1 MNYLK
6 NYIER
11 NSSCLTGKSDFESI
25 AKIENFP
32 VFFGVTNEPASNDVY
47 AVMEW
52 FLENTTGL
60 IQLNNLIPL
69 DILYQ
74 SQHAYGFGEIWE
86 KHYREFSQ
94 FLGQTGPSNV
104 LEIGAGQG
112 RIAQICTSIDEIKK
126 WTIIEP
132 NPTFKETEKIKVI
145 TGFFDR
151 NFNFE
156 SNFDTYTFSH
166 VLEHA
171 YDPKEFLSCIYEKM
185 RVSDNLVFS
194 YPNLRAWLNS
204 KFTNS
209 LNFEH
214 TIFLTDTH
222 LETLLQNIGFEIVK
236 KVNYLEHSHF
246 FHVKKSTIPKTPLS
260 YKNLS
265 IENKQLLQ
273 KFIRYHVDE
282 VNHLNDYIS
291 NSKDKN
297 IFLFG
302 AHIFSQYLKVFG
314 LDTNRIIS
322 ILDNGKQKQGLRL
335 YGTDLF
341 VEDPN
346 VLRNYTDPI
355 VILRAGP
362 YNDEIKNQI
371 LTQINSNTIF
381 V

>member
-1 MNYLK
+1 MNDLK
-6 NYIER
+6 NYVER
-11 NSSCLTGKSDFESI
+11 NLSCLTGNSEFESI

-32 VFFGVTNEPASNDVY
+32 VFFGVTNKPASNDVY

-52 FLENTTGL
+52 FLENSTGL
-60 IQLNNLIPL
+60 IQLNKLIPL
-69 DILYQ
+69 EILYQ
-74 SQHAYGFGEIWE
+74 SQHAYGFGDVWE
-86 KHYREFSQ
+86 KHYLEFSQ

-112 RIAQICTSIDEIKK
+112 RIAQICTSNDEIKK

-132 NPTFKETEKIKVI
+132 NPTFKETDKIKVI

-171 YDPKEFLSCIYEKM
+171 YDPKEFLTCIYEKM

-194 YPNLRAWLNS
+194 YPNLKAWLNN

-236 KVNYLEHSHF
+236 KENYLEHSHF
-246 FHVKKSTIPKTPLS
+246 FHVKKSTIPKTPFL

-265 IENKQLLQ
+265 IENKMLLQ
-273 KFIRYHVDE
+273 NFIKYHEDE
-282 VNHLNDYIS
+282 VNHLNEIIS
-291 NSKDKN
+291 NSKNKN

-314 LDTNRIIS
+314 LYTNSIIS
-322 ILDNGKQKQGLRL
+322 ILDNSKQKQGLRL

-341 VEDPN
+341 VEDPD
-346 VLRNYTDPI
+346 VLKNYIDPI

-381 V
+381 I

>member
-1 MNYLK
+1 M
-6 NYIER
+6 
-11 NSSCLTGKSDFESI
+11 
-25 AKIENFP
+25 
-32 VFFGVTNEPASNDVY
+32 
-47 AVMEW
+47 
-52 FLENTTGL
+52 
-60 IQLNNLIPL
+60 
-69 DILYQ
+69 
-74 SQHAYGFGEIWE
+74 
-86 KHYREFSQ
+86 
-94 FLGQTGPSNV
+94 
-104 LEIGAGQG
+104 
-112 RIAQICTSIDEIKK
+112 
-126 WTIIEP
+126 
-132 NPTFKETEKIKVI
+132 
-145 TGFFDR
+145 
-151 NFNFE
+151 
-156 SNFDTYTFSH
+156 
-166 VLEHA
+166 LEHA

-282 VNHLNDYIS
+282 VNHLNDFIS